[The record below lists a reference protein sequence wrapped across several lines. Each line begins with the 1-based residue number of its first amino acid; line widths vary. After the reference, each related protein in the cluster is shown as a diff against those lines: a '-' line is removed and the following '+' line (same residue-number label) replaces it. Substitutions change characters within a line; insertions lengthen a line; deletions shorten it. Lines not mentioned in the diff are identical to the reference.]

1 MTWWTRNDEEW
12 PDWTDSEDELKEQ
25 EEELAAEE
33 KNAEKDELNGE
44 VGESGQD
51 LAYLGEDEISEFV
64 WSGLSPR
71 LSEPRW
77 AISVIILSHTC
88 FKMKKI

>member
-51 LAYLGEDEISEFV
+51 LAYLGEDEISEFSNLNFHQLEV
-64 WSGLSPR
+64 VSRYRDPQLQVG
-71 LSEPRW
+71 EN
-77 AISVIILSHTC
+77 V
-88 FKMKKI
+88 